1 VAIGPTRPMYKRMI
15 VVLSCILVIGFSII
29 TYKLIM
35 LQIVE
40 YKIYQQK
47 AIEQQT
53 RDISIAPKR
62 GTIFDRNGKAL
73 AISASAYMVY
83 VAPSAIKNDEQKQ
96 IIIDNLPL
104 IVDVEKEWVEKLCNK
119 NTGYEVIVRRIEKA
133 MADKVRELIKENNL
147 YRCLNIAEDPKRYY
161 PFMNFASHIIGFTG
175 SDNQGLAGIEEYYDK
190 YLKGVPGRIVTATSA
205 RGNEIPFDYEM
216 LIEPQDGNSLV
227 LTIDEVIQHFL
238 EKYIETARID
248 NKVAN
253 RAAGI
258 VIDVKTGEIL
268 AMTVKPDFDLN
279 APFTITDP
287 ETIEFLETFSGDELK
302 SKKSEALNEM
312 WRNKNITEQYEP
324 GSAFK
329 AITASIAIEENLVSD
344 NETFY
349 CNGYRL
355 IGGRRIRC
363 WKDGGHGSETFLQA
377 FENSCNP
384 VFMDIGA
391 RIGSTNMFKYVTA
404 FGLREKTNIDLSGEE
419 RGYYFPTANDLG
431 PVQLA
436 VSSFGQTFKIT
447 PIQFMTAIAALA
459 NGGKLMQPHL
469 VKQIKDS
476 NGNIVQDFAPKVVRQ
491 VVSKSTSEKI
501 SAMLQS
507 VVDNGSGRNAK
518 INGYK
523 IAGKTATSEKIEA
536 NDRSKRIASFI
547 AYAPAD
553 DPKIATLILLDEPGG
568 YITSG
573 GTLVAPIVKQLFSD
587 VLPYLGYE
595 PQLTEEEVKKSEA
608 IVPDL
613 VTQKSSN
620 AIKTLNA
627 MNLKSKVV
635 GGEGVVK
642 YQIPSKG
649 QRIPAGGTVI
659 LYTNTSTPPENV
671 IVPNIYGFT
680 ASKANST
687 LVNAGLNI
695 RFSSS
700 GTTSNMIVSACIP
713 AIGSSVPPGTTVTVD
728 MKMIID
734 DE

>member
-1 VAIGPTRPMYKRMI
+1 MAIGPTRPMYNRMI
-15 VVLSCILVIGFSII
+15 AVVVTIIVIGFSIV
-29 TYKLIM
+29 TYKLFM
-35 LQIVE
+35 LQIID

-73 AISASAYMVY
+73 AVSASAYMVY
-83 VAPSAIKNDEQKQ
+83 LAPSAIKSDEQRK
-96 IIIDNLPL
+96 IIIDNLPA
-104 IVDVEKEWVEKLCNK
+104 IINVEKDKVEKLCNK
-119 NTGYEVIVRRIEKA
+119 KSGYELVVRRIEKDV
-133 MADKVRELIKENNL
+133 ADKVRELIKEKGLNM
-147 YRCLNIAEDPKRYY
+147 CLNIAEDPKRYY
-161 PFMNFASHIIGFTG
+161 PFGNFASHVIGFTG
-175 SDNQGLAGIEEYYDK
+175 SDNQGLSGIEESYDK

-205 RGNEIPFDYEM
+205 KGNEIPFDYEM
-216 LIEPQDGNSLV
+216 MIEPQDGNSLV

-248 NKVAN
+248 NLVAD

-279 APFTITDP
+279 APYTITDQA
-287 ETIEFLETFSGDELK
+287 TIDMLKAFQGEELK
-302 SKKSEALNEM
+302 TKTSEALNTM
-312 WRNKNITEQYEP
+312 WRNKNTTEQYEP

-329 AITASIAIEENLVSD
+329 AITSAIAIEENLVSD

-349 CNGYRL
+349 DNGFRL

-363 WKDGGHGSETFLQA
+363 WKDGGHGNITFLGA
-377 FENSCNP
+377 LENSCN
-384 VFMDIGA
+384 VTFMDIGA
-391 RIGSTNMFKYVTA
+391 RIGSERMFKYFTA

-419 RGYYFPTANDLG
+419 TGYYFPTVKDLG

-436 VSSFGQTFKIT
+436 CNSFGQTFKVT
-447 PIQFMTAIAALA
+447 PIQLMTAVAALA

-469 VKQIKDS
+469 VKEIKDK
-476 NGNIVQDFAPKVVRQ
+476 NGNIVQDFAPKLVRQ
-491 VVSKSTSEKI
+491 VISKSTSEKI
-501 SAMLQS
+501 SMMLQS
-507 VVDNGSGRNAK
+507 VVDNGTGKNAR
-518 INGYK
+518 IIGYK
-523 IAGKTATSEKIEA
+523 IAGKTATSEKITST
-536 NDRSKRIASFI
+536 DRSGRIASFI

-568 YITSG
+568 YIKSG

-595 PQLTEEEVKKSEA
+595 PQLTAEEIQKSEA
-608 IVPDL
+608 TVPDL
-613 VTQKSSN
+613 VSQNSAN
-620 AIKTLNA
+620 AVKTLNG
-627 MNLKSKVV
+627 MNLKSKIV
-635 GGEGVVK
+635 GGEGAVK

-659 LYTNTSTPPENV
+659 LYTNTATPPENV
-671 IVPNIYGFT
+671 IIPNIYGFT
-680 ASKANST
+680 AAQANSA

-700 GTTSNMIVSACIP
+700 DNVSNMIVSACVP
-713 AIGSSVPPGTTVTVD
+713 AIGSSIPPGTTITVD
-728 MKMIID
+728 MKIIVSED
-734 DE
+734 